1 MAPRD
6 FRRSPGFRTPMA
18 RIVCLAALLAALVA
32 PAAHAGGPAATAR
45 ALDRQ
50 MDRAG
55 ASSGAYVI
63 DLDSGRELFSRAPDV
78 PRVPASVNKLYTT
91 TAALRLY
98 GADGQLTTE
107 VLGSAAIVDGVLAGN
122 LYLRG
127 GGDPDFAR
135 AEARG
140 LARVLAGS
148 GLLSVTGR
156 VIGDES
162 RFDSLRGG
170 PASGYATDYWVGPLS
185 GLPFNHGMTIGS
197 RPAFQRRPARYAAKR
212 FERELERAGV
222 AVRGNAR
229 AGVTPKAAVLLGEWA
244 SPRMSVLVKHTN
256 RPSDNYM
263 AETLLKAL
271 GADHGT
277 GGTTAAGT
285 AVARREAARFGAR
298 PTMVDGSGLSR
309 GNRTTPRDV
318 VELLAG
324 IDGTEL
330 GRPLRVS
337 LAVAGRSG
345 TLADRMR
352 GTAARGRCRAKTGTL
367 NGVSN
372 LAGYCTSRSGAR
384 TAFAL
389 LMSGSVW
396 SSHPLQNRMAGVL
409 ARYRP

>member
-32 PAAHAGGPAATAR
+32 PAAQAGGPAATAR

-78 PRVPASVNKLYTT
+78 PRIPASVNKLYTT

-107 VLGSAAIVDGVLAGN
+107 VLGSTALADGVLAGN

-148 GLLSVTGR
+148 GLVHVTGR

-170 PASGYATDYWVGPLS
+170 PGSGYATSEWVGPLS
-185 GLPFNHGMTIGS
+185 GLPFNHGMTLGS
-197 RPAFQRRPARYAAKR
+197 RPTFQRRPARYAAVR

-222 AVRGNAR
+222 TVRRAAR
-229 AGVTPKAAVLLGEWA
+229 AGLTPKAAVLLGEWA
-244 SPRMSVLVKHTN
+244 SPRMSVLAKHTN

-271 GADHGT
+271 GADHGA

-298 PTMVDGSGLSR
+298 PAMVDGSGLSR

-324 IDGTEL
+324 IDGTGL

-352 GTAARGRCRAKTGTL
+352 GTAAQSRCRAKTGTL
-367 NGVSN
+367 NGISN
-372 LAGYCTSRSGAR
+372 LAGYCTSGSGAR
-384 TAFAL
+384 TAFAI

-396 SSHPLQNRMAGVL
+396 SAHPLQNRMAAVL